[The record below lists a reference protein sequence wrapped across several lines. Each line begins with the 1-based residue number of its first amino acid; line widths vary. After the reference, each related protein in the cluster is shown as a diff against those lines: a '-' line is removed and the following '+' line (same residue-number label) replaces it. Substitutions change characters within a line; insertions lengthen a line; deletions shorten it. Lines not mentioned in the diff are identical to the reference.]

1 MRALA
6 LLPPPLRR
14 APVAE
19 CVIAFRCGRLVS
31 DTRIGCLMT
40 HTKQSELLGCVVA
53 DYTLVFLIG
62 RRGFMLV
69 PTVLATFAVTWS
81 RESIQLTL
89 ENQGVLTFL
98 EEEADLIEIVR
109 GKDWIIVTKSTLGA
123 AEAALRCPLPVL
135 A

>member
-1 MRALA
+1 
-6 LLPPPLRR
+6 
-14 APVAE
+14 
-19 CVIAFRCGRLVS
+19 
-31 DTRIGCLMT
+31 MT